1 MSGSD
6 LDLVVEQYHRALD
19 AFVRGDSGLQ
29 KKMFS
34 GREDVSLANPLGPP
48 VRGRSAVEQTMDRA
62 VSQLREGEP
71 TTFERISEYAGTEL
85 AYIVEIERAQ
95 AKVGGSDELSRIS
108 LRVTTIFRLE
118 DGHWKVIH
126 RHADPITSPRP
137 IESVVEV

>member
-19 AFVRGDSGLQ
+19 AIVRGDSGLQ

-34 GREDVSLANPLGPP
+34 EREDVSLANPLGPP
-48 VRGRSAVEQTMDRA
+48 VRGRSAVEQAMDRA

-71 TTFERISEYAGTEL
+71 TTFERISDYTGTEL

-95 AKVGGSDELSRIS
+95 AKVGGADELSRIS

-137 IESVVEV
+137 VESIVQV

>member
-6 LDLVVEQYHRALD
+6 LDLVIEQYHRALD
-19 AFVRGDSGLQ
+19 AIVRGDSGLQ

-34 GREDVSLANPLGPP
+34 GREDVSLANPIGPP
-48 VRGRSAVEQTMDRA
+48 VRGRSAVEQAMDRA
-62 VSQLREGEP
+62 VSQLREGKP
-71 TTFERISEYAGTEL
+71 TTFERISDYTGTEL
-85 AYIVEIERAQ
+85 AYIVEIERTQ
-95 AKVGGSDELSRIS
+95 AKVGGADELSRIS

-137 IESVVEV
+137 IESIVQI

>member
-6 LDLVVEQYHRALD
+6 LDLVIEQYHRALD
-19 AFVRGDSGLQ
+19 AIVRGDSGLQ

-34 GREDVSLANPLGPP
+34 GREDVSLANPIGPP
-48 VRGRSAVEQTMDRA
+48 VRGRSAVEQAMDRA

-71 TTFERISEYAGTEL
+71 TTFERISEYIGTEP
-85 AYIVEIERAQ
+85 AYIVEIERTQ
-95 AKVGGSDELSRIS
+95 AKVGGADELSRIS

-118 DGHWKVIH
+118 DGDWKVIH

-137 IESVVEV
+137 IESIVQI

>member
-19 AFVRGDSGLQ
+19 AIVRGDSGLQ

-34 GREDVSLANPLGPP
+34 GRDDVSLANPIGPP

-71 TTFERISEYAGTEL
+71 TTFERISEYTGTEL
-85 AYIVEIERAQ
+85 AYIVEIERTQ
-95 AKVGGSDELSRIS
+95 AKVGGADELSRIS

-137 IESVVEV
+137 IGSIVQV